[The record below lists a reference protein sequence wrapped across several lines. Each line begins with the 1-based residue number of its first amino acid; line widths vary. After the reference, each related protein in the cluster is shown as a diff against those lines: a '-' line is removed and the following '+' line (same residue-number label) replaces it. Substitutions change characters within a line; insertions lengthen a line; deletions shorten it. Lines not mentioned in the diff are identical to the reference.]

1 MILSSE
7 GRRSTSHSE
16 GRLTMAK
23 VISLCPA
30 CSECPAVEVRNHE
43 VCIGEGANMVTLT
56 VEEWNVLVRAVKA
69 GALDEVKI
77 ETR

>member
-1 MILSSE
+1 
-7 GRRSTSHSE
+7 
-16 GRLTMAK
+16 
-23 VISLCPA
+23 
-30 CSECPAVEVRNHE
+30 
-43 VCIGEGANMVTLT
+43 MVKLT